1 MQLFTFDTFIE
12 ISLHR
17 AETLSYPPLFHLGA
31 AFRLKLQKFMLILM
45 YPTGGYQG
53 IRESYVVQTRPDLG
67 PDLHL
72 LAKEQSISRH
82 EGDISRL
89 RACL

>member
-1 MQLFTFDTFIE
+1 MNDFLVRLSWVLATG
-12 ISLHR
+12 SLHK
-17 AETLSYPPLFHLGA
+17 GA
-31 AFRLKLQKFMLILM
+31 PFRLKLQKFMLIPM

-53 IRESYVVQTRPDLG
+53 IRESYVVQTRPYLG